1 MHRMISVLRP
11 VGAGLFLVA
20 TLNLTAHAALRNG
33 RPPLTSGETKGVNLL
48 GETQFECGTYKGNES
63 ENAWRQALNDR
74 VQAEVKSGQ
83 RVVQAAGLDYVYDD
97 VWIIEDDGSLTL
109 SGTNAFDTN
118 LKTFQFT
125 PTGGGVYNVTNPA
138 FSYDALPGASI
149 NPGDDGAVLVSLP
162 FSFPYAG
169 GSWTQM
175 YVGGNGIIAFGAN
188 PNPSGFYDPADFY
201 SATPKIAGYYL
212 DLNPPGAGA
221 TGVKTKSEASKYTV
235 TWIQVPEYGTSNLN
249 TFQIVLYPS
258 GTFTMTYNGIAS
270 TIQSNGSQI
279 ILGFHPGGTPTLEPI
294 SFSAGIPHTSAA
306 GAAVYEEYYS
316 YANPLVNEVAL
327 MQRFYSHFSD
337 VYFQLVFFTN
347 FAQTMGGFANEMNI
361 KNDVTGLGLGIFDSS
376 SQYGSSGVLESR
388 CNMNQLSAWQS
399 ADPYNRWFS
408 KGNNFLTIMG
418 QESGHRWGAFAFFDA
433 GGGPSN
439 LILGRSDA
447 HWSYYVDVDHSS
459 LEGGNWVSTGGAN
472 YSCPTTIDFFSELD
486 EYLFG
491 LRTPDEVKDFFYISS
506 ASNNLPANRSV
517 GTPLMGATASGTF
530 TPVTVEN
537 VIAAEGA
544 RTPVEADEN
553 KDLRQGFIFLIKAGT
568 SPTPAELTKIA
579 GFRRAW
585 EEYFERSCD
594 GRLTCNTSL
603 TAEYPVAVIC
613 GNVRERW
620 TGTLIPEFNAT
631 SIERGFNQH
640 VPDDGRYTFRYQA
653 DGSSGPTEDATIV
666 FTATGYQ
673 PDTLEVSLTYGTT
686 TCIDVELMVD
696 PNTGTDKTP
705 SRTELFANQ
714 PNPFNPSTTIRYS
727 LEAAGSVRLLVYDT
741 TGRRVRSLV
750 QGSESAGEHSVAF
763 DGRDDRGD
771 VLASGVYFYRLEAGS
786 VVKTRKMVLLK

>member
-1 MHRMISVLRP
+1 MLRMIPALRP
-11 VGAGLFLVA
+11 IGAGLLLVA
-20 TLNLTAHAALRNG
+20 TLNLPAHAALRNS
-33 RPPLTSGETKGVNLL
+33 RPPLMSGETKGFDIL
-48 GETQFECGTYKGNES
+48 GETRFECGTYKGNEA
-63 ENAWRQALNDR
+63 EHAWRKAVDDR
-74 VQAEVKSGQ
+74 VQSEIKTGR
-83 RVVQAAGLDYVYDD
+83 RVVQAAAIDYVYDD
-97 VWIIEDDGSLTL
+97 VWIVEDDGSLTF

-118 LKTFQFT
+118 LKTFQFA
-125 PTGGGVYNVTNPA
+125 PTGGDVYDVTNPA
-138 FSYDALPGASI
+138 YSFDAVFGSSI
-149 NPGDDGAVLVSLP
+149 APGDDGAVLVTLP

-175 YVGGNGIIAFGAN
+175 YVGGNGIISFGAH

-212 DLNPPGAGA
+212 DLNPPGGGA
-221 TGVKTKSEASKYTV
+221 AGVKIKSEATKYTV
-235 TWIQVPEYGTSNLN
+235 TWNQVPEYGTANLN
-249 TFQIVLYPS
+249 TFQVVLYPS
-258 GTFTMTYNGIAS
+258 GTFTLTYNGIAS

-279 ILGFHPGGTPTLEPI
+279 ILGFHPGGAPPTEVI
-294 SFSAGIPHTSAA
+294 SFSSGLPHASAA

-316 YANPLVNEVAL
+316 FANPLVNEVAL
-327 MQRFYSHFSD
+327 MRRFYSHFPD

-376 SQYGSSGVLESR
+376 SQYGSGGVLESR
-388 CNMNQLSAWQS
+388 CNMNQLSAWVT
-399 ADPYNRWFS
+399 DPYNRFFS

-418 QESGHRWGAFAFFDA
+418 QEAGHRWGAFTLFDA

-472 YSCPTTIDFFSELD
+472 YMCPTTIDFFSELD

-506 ASNNLPANRSV
+506 ASNNQPAARSV

-553 KDLRQGFIFLIKAGT
+553 KDLRQGFIFLLKKGT
-568 SPTPAELTKIA
+568 SPTQAELDKIA

-603 TAEYPVAVIC
+603 TADYPVAVIC

-620 TGTLIPEFNAT
+620 TGTLIPEFTAH
-631 SIERGFNQH
+631 SLERDFNQH

-653 DGSSGPTEDATIV
+653 DASSGATENATIV
-666 FTATGYQ
+666 FTATGYE
-673 PDTLEVSLTYGTT
+673 PDTLEVTLTYGNT
-686 TCIDVELMVD
+686 TCIDVEMMVD
-696 PNTGTDKTP
+696 QTTDAGKTP

-727 LEAAGSVRLLVYDT
+727 LEAAVAVRLLVYDT

-750 QGSESAGEHSVAF
+750 DGSESAGEHSIAF
-763 DGRDDRGD
+763 DGRDDRGHS
-771 VLASGVYFYRLEAGS
+771 LASGVYFYRLEAGS